1 MLTYAGETVA
11 AALRRMK
18 AEKDFSADAFD
29 KITSAAGSIY
39 VYIYVCMYIG
49 ELTSCLR
56 LCMYVCECVCEC
68 VCV

>member
-1 MLTYAGETVA
+1 MLTYAEGLTYADLCSRMLTHAGETVA

-39 VYIYVCMYIG
+39 VY
-49 ELTSCLR
+49 R
-56 LCMYVCECVCEC
+56 
-68 VCV
+68 